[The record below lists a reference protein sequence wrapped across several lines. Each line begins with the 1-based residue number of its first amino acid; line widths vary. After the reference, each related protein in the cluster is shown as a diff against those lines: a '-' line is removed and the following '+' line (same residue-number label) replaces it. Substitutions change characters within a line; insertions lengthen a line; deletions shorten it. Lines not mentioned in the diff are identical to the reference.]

1 MTSLRVIS
9 PDAENWAPRSHEPS
23 PARRPLP
30 ILSLSIAVLLGL
42 YGMQLMLSE
51 ARDVSPAVPSV
62 REPERFEPDP
72 PPTSAQRL
80 KIVLTPSAA
89 IATHPETW
97 AVLPTALD
105 GPVVATPLAD
115 PRTATQQAAACR
127 EAHGMATQMVC
138 VDPMLAAADRQASDA
153 YEAVL
158 AAGASQAA
166 LGRSQARWMLVREA
180 AARSSPEDL
189 LAAYQERIRRLRA
202 TATALMLQDEALTDP
217 PAVSEPIPPQSASP
231 VEEAIAPRLAGS
243 VQEAITPR
251 PARPV
256 KETIARRRASPVQ
269 ETIARR
275 PARLVKETIARRPA
289 GPVKETIAR
298 RPARP
303 VKETIARRPARPAKE
318 VIARRPAE
326 EKMGVRGSRSP
337 RSPSATP
344 PPRRKASGVST
355 PAPSPA
361 PRRPHRPH

>member
-1 MTSLRVIS
+1 MTPWLTLMTSLRLIS
-9 PDAENWAPRSHEPS
+9 PDSENWAPQGHAPS
-23 PARRPLP
+23 PARRSPP

-51 ARDVSPAVPSV
+51 TRDVSPAVPSV
-62 REPERFEPDP
+62 RAPERFEPDP
-72 PPTSAQRL
+72 PATSPPRL
-80 KIVLTPSAA
+80 KIVVTPSAA
-89 IATHPETW
+89 IAVHPETW

-105 GPVVATPLAD
+105 EPVVATPLAD

-138 VDPMLAAADRQASDA
+138 VDPMLAAADRQAADA

-189 LAAYQERIRRLRA
+189 LAAYQDRIQRLRA
-202 TATALMLQDEALTDP
+202 TATALVLRDEALTNP
-217 PAVSEPIPPQSASP
+217 PPVPEQIARPSAN
-231 VEEAIAPRLAGS
+231 
-243 VQEAITPR
+243 
-251 PARPV
+251 PV
-256 KETIARRRASPVQ
+256 KEATPVKAAITRRPAGPVR
-269 ETIARR
+269 EPIARR
-275 PARLVKETIARRPA
+275 PARAMKAA
-289 GPVKETIAR
+289 IAR

-303 VKETIARRPARPAKE
+303 VKETIARPPAGPAKE
-318 VIARRPAE
+318 AIARRPAE
-326 EKMGVRGSRSP
+326 EKIGVRGSRSP

-344 PPRRKASGVST
+344 PLRRKALKVAI

-361 PRRPHRPH
+361 PRRPHKLR

>member
-9 PDAENWAPRSHEPS
+9 PDVENWAPRRREPS
-23 PARRPLP
+23 PARPPLP

-89 IATHPETW
+89 ITTHPETW

-202 TATALMLQDEALTDP
+202 TATALLLQDEALTNP
-217 PAVSEPIPPQSASP
+217 PPESEPIVRPSASP
-231 VEEAIAPRLAGS
+231 VKA
-243 VQEAITPR
+243 AITP
-251 PARPV
+251 PSAGPV
-256 KETIARRRASPVQ
+256 KAA
-269 ETIARR
+269 IARR
-275 PARLVKETIARRPA
+275 PARLVKETIVRRPA
-289 GPVKETIAR
+289 GPAKETIVR
-298 RPARP
+298 RP
-303 VKETIARRPARPAKE
+303 TRPAKE

-344 PPRRKASGVST
+344 PPRKKASGVSS

>member
-51 ARDVSPAVPSV
+51 ARDVSPAAPSV
-62 REPERFEPDP
+62 RAPERFEPDP
-72 PPTSAQRL
+72 PPMSAQRL

-89 IATHPETW
+89 IAIHPETW

-105 GPVVATPLAD
+105 APVVATPLAD

-127 EAHGMATQMVC
+127 EASGMATQMVC
-138 VDPMLAAADRQASDA
+138 VDPILAAADRQASDA

-189 LAAYQERIRRLRA
+189 LAAYQDRTQRLRA
-202 TATALMLQDEALTDP
+202 TATALILRDEALTDP
-217 PAVSEPIPPQSASP
+217 PLVNTDPPSVNTDPPPVKEPTARQS
-231 VEEAIAPRLAGS
+231 VD
-243 VQEAITPR
+243 
-251 PARPV
+251 PV
-256 KETIARRRASPVQ
+256 KETITRRSASPVK
-269 ETIARR
+269 EAIARR
-275 PARLVKETIARRPA
+275 SA
-289 GPVKETIAR
+289 GPVKETITR
-298 RPARP
+298 RSARP
-303 VKETIARRPARPAKE
+303 VKEAIARQSAGPVKQAIARRPPA
-318 VIARRPAE
+318 
-326 EKMGVRGSRSP
+326 EKMGVRGSLPP
-337 RSPSATP
+337 RSPSAKP
-344 PPRRKASGVST
+344 PPRRRALGVST